1 MKVLRYGMAIAL
13 IAVVALSVAGCS
25 KEPLAAKV
33 NGKKITLAEV
43 DVRLTQMVG
52 QQAEMFQGEQGEQ
65 AKVQFRNQVL
75 DQMIEM
81 ELLMVEVNKR
91 GIKVTDKEIDAKLKE
106 LMKDYGLKE
115 QAELEAALKQQNMTL
130 VQFKKELADRIQIEK
145 LGDQVT
151 KDVKASS
158 KEVKEYYE
166 KNKASFAVKDQV
178 QVAHILVQDEAKAK
192 KILADVQAGADFSKL
207 AKEHSI
213 DPGSKDKGGEM
224 PMTDKDQFVP
234 EFAAASWT
242 LEPGQISDIVKTT
255 YGFHII
261 KMIAKKD
268 GGEKA
273 FNDIKDEVE
282 EQMLSPK
289 KQEVFGKW
297 LDELKAKAKIDRYL
311 DANPPQVAPG
321 AAPGAVPGAAPG
333 AVPPADQGAPQNTV
347 PQAGK

>member
-1 MKVLRYGMAIAL
+1 MKVLRYGVAIAL

-43 DVRLTQMVG
+43 DVRLTQMAG

-81 ELLMVEVNKR
+81 ELLMAEVNKR
-91 GIKVTDKEIDAKLKE
+91 GIKVTDKEIDTKLKE
-106 LMKDYGLKE
+106 LMTDYGLKD
-115 QAELEAALKQQNMTL
+115 QTELEAALKQQNMTL
-130 VQFKKELADRIQIEK
+130 VQFKEELASRVQIEK

-151 KDVKASS
+151 KDIKASS
-158 KEVKEYYE
+158 KEVKDYYE

-178 QVAHILVQDEAKAK
+178 QVAHILVQEEAKAK
-192 KILADVQAGADFSKL
+192 EILADVKAGADFAKV
-207 AKEHSI
+207 AKEFSI

-234 EFAAASWT
+234 EFADASWK
-242 LEPGQISDIVKTT
+242 LEPGQVSDLVKTT

-261 KMIAKKD
+261 KMIAKKN
-268 GGEKA
+268 GGEKK
-273 FNDIKDEVE
+273 FEDIKDEVE
-282 EQMLSPK
+282 EQMLSAD
-289 KQEVFGKW
+289 KQETFGKW
-297 LDELKAKAKIDRYL
+297 LDELKKNAKIERFI

-321 AAPGAVPGAAPG
+321 AAPGGAPG
-333 AVPPADQGAPQNTV
+333 AVPPADQGVPQNTV
-347 PQAGK
+347 PPAGK

>member
-1 MKVLRYGMAIAL
+1 MKVLRYGVAIAL

-43 DVRLTQMVG
+43 DVRLTQMAG

-65 AKVQFRNQVL
+65 AKAQFRNQVL

-81 ELLMVEVNKR
+81 ELLMAEVNKR
-91 GIKVTDKEIDAKLKE
+91 GIKVTDKEIDSKLKE
-106 LMKDYGLKE
+106 LMKEYGLKD
-115 QAELEAALKQQNMTL
+115 QAELEAALKQQNMTFA
-130 VQFKKELADRIQIEK
+130 QFKKELADRIQIEK

-151 KDVKASS
+151 KDIKASD

-178 QVAHILVQDEAKAK
+178 QVAHILVQEEEKAK
-192 KILADVQAGADFSKL
+192 KILSDVRAGADFSKL

-234 EFAAASWT
+234 EFAEASWK
-242 LEPGQISDIVKTT
+242 LEPGQISELVKTT

-261 KMIAKKD
+261 KMIAKKN
-268 GGEKA
+268 GGEKK
-273 FNDIKDEVE
+273 FEDIKDEVE
-282 EQMLSPK
+282 EQMLSAD
-289 KQEVFGKW
+289 KQETFGKW
-297 LDELKAKAKIDRYL
+297 LDELKAKAKIERYL
-311 DANPPQVAPG
+311 DANPPQAAPG
-321 AAPGAVPGAAPG
+321 AAPGGVPG

-347 PQAGK
+347 PQAGQ